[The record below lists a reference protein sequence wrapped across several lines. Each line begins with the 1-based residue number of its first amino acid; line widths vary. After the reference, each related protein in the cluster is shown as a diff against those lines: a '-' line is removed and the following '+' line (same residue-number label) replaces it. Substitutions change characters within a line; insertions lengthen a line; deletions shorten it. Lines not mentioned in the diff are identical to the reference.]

1 METTERRA
9 AGRQVYDTVWERMV
23 RRQGFAGSL
32 YWHCAA
38 ASYPDYD
45 GTTVYLQPSDPPTP
59 EEARVLQLIREHAA
73 AIAGTCAAP
82 SQQPLAQH
90 QQGDQQDCGVGRE
103 SRQGKTAFLK
113 AVGRSIRNRI
123 DRL

>member
-1 METTERRA
+1 
-9 AGRQVYDTVWERMV
+9 VYDTVWENMA

-45 GTTVYLQPSDPPTP
+45 GTTVYLQPAAPPTP
-59 EEARVLQLIREHAA
+59 DEARTLRVIREHAA

-82 SQQPLAQH
+82 SQQPPPQQQQGH
-90 QQGDQQDCGVGRE
+90 QQHSGPGRA
-103 SRQGKTAFLK
+103 GKTAFLK
-113 AVGRSIRNRI
+113 AMGRSIRDRV